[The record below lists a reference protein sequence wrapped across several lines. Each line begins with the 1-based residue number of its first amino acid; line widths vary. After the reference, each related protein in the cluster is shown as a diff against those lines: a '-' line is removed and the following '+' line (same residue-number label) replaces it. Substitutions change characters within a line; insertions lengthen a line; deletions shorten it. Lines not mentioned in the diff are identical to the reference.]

1 MFVAVFCGNFLQL
14 KITFRDDDDSDDD
27 NHDSMM
33 MMVVV
38 VMVVVMMMIKRRG
51 VWACVAN
58 FIPQGA
64 TAQRGTQQ

>member
-1 MFVAVFCGNFLQL
+1 MFSVCGSVLWQLSAV

-33 MMVVV
+33 MV

-58 FIPQGA
+58 VNPQGA